1 MCIKLMKM
9 QVVSADLE
17 CLFFPS
23 LSTEAGRLMAW
34 YYITFETVKKF
45 CTISG
50 KETLSDLVN

>member
-1 MCIKLMKM
+1 MKM

-17 CLFFPS
+17 CLFFH
-23 LSTEAGRLMAW
+23 LSPEAGRLMAW

>member
-1 MCIKLMKM
+1 MCVKLMKM

-17 CLFFPS
+17 CLFFH
-23 LSTEAGRLMAW
+23 LSPEAGRLMAW